1 MAIIKYHMSVNLA
14 GLLRNYKG
22 KKINI
27 LQDDNGKTL
36 SDAEAR
42 LQIHNLIAQGHK
54 LMCCSNNCKGFD
66 PFGGGCPG
74 HPDNNNNLEK

>member
-1 MAIIKYHMSVNLA
+1 MSKSIHHMSVNLA

-27 LQDDNGKTL
+27 MQDDNGREL

-42 LQIHNLIAQGHK
+42 LHIYNLQMQGHK
-54 LMCCSNNCKGFD
+54 LMCCSSNCEGFD
-66 PFGGGCPG
+66 PFEKGCPG
-74 HPDNNNNLEK
+74 HPVNES